1 MTLIKLTSYS
11 FVYVMQIARLV
22 FCKYPLI
29 TCTFPKKNAKKK
41 KEFSSIAWGQG
52 HKACRLFRALSAFHN
67 HTWDY
72 IIANECQS
80 NYCFYTL
87 MKRFW
92 ASSQG
97 WDSKTKMYLVG
108 FSIKSIFLRCII
120 CLYQSLH
127 QIHELAP
134 VIVKAKQSS

>member
-1 MTLIKLTSYS
+1 MTLTKLTLYS
-11 FVYVMQIARLV
+11 FVYVMQISRLV

-29 TCTFPKKNAKKK
+29 TCTFPKKCKKK
-41 KEFSSIAWGQG
+41 QNLSSIARGQG
-52 HKACRLFRALSAFHN
+52 HKACRLFRAFSAVHN

-72 IIANECQS
+72 IIANECQP
-80 NYCFYTL
+80 NHCFYTS
-87 MKRFW
+87 MRRSW
-92 ASSQG
+92 ANSQG

-134 VIVKAKQSS
+134 VNVKAKQSS